1 MKRTKRLTH
10 SVKVAPKPSPR
21 LTRSDFD
28 KYAPRREPD
37 PENKI
42 TRINAQTA
50 CVRSENSRLEAR
62 IVTASSK
69 GRQSVHTNERLKGLI
84 TKLDTRIAEL
94 RDEVKKRQKFVGEL
108 TEVVNEARES
118 SESLQKA
125 ILSYPTYEKL
135 LKELRQHQTKRAA
148 TAKRLKDARHAK
160 RQTDFA
166 NPKEMLGIYKE
177 DIATLQSNNVEIQ
190 KQIEALQ
197 KQVDVFFEASD
208 LEKYENMMNGKDLE
222 MKELMKRIRVA
233 KRKDGKP
240 VEEEDRDETVVRSF
254 QESPIVQRV
263 RFATTPNA
271 ESKKSTASVLDEMD
285 REIAL
290 KTRTKQDLMT
300 IAQQAKRSSHHKVTN
315 VLSTAAMSDAQSF
328 AELQKKIRECVK
340 RLEYDQKEGTEEQLD
355 KLKSEM
361 TTVCATLESEEIA
374 AYKEAKQHAEFEK
387 QLRALDSKIEQKKN
401 EIESTKKAGD
411 VMQGEITEILKQR
424 SGLRQEIDSRVEKKP
439 PKSQKLVSDLT
450 QYRVKYE
457 DLIDRLRLA
466 EAELSERKEKLKAV
480 NVSEEKIDYD
490 HLTQK
495 KDELTAEVT
504 TLRSEM
510 KNVGTIVDTLQ
521 AEFEHKK
528 LKKEKLRADLARY
541 KRTIDIDEEEVDSL
555 EKYSDR
561 ITDLLR
567 DTKQKKK

>member
-21 LTRSDFD
+21 LTRRDFD
-28 KYAPRREPD
+28 KHAPRREPD

-42 TRINAQTA
+42 TRIKAQIA

-62 IVTASSK
+62 ILTASSK
-69 GRQSVHTNERLKGLI
+69 GRQSAHTNEQLKGMI

-108 TEVVNEARES
+108 TQVVNEARES
-118 SESLQKA
+118 SESLQKS

-135 LKELRQHQTKRAA
+135 SKELRQHQTKRAA
-148 TAKRLKDARHAK
+148 TAKRLRDARLAK

-190 KQIEALQ
+190 KQIAALQ

-208 LEKYENMMNGKDLE
+208 LEKYENVMNGKDIEL
-222 MKELMKRIRVA
+222 KELMKRIRVA

-263 RFATTPNA
+263 RFATT

-300 IAQQAKRSSHHKVTN
+300 IAQQAKRSSHNKVTN

-387 QLRALDSKIEQKKN
+387 QLRALDNTIEQKKN

-411 VMQGEITEILKQR
+411 VMQDEITEILKQR
-424 SGLRQEIDSRVEKKP
+424 SGLRQEIDSRVEKKT

-480 NVSEEKIDYD
+480 NASEEKIDYD

-504 TLRSEM
+504 TLRNEM
-510 KNVGTIVDTLQ
+510 KNVGTIVDTFQ

-528 LKKEKLRADLARY
+528 LKREKLRADLAKY
-541 KRTIDIDEEEVDSL
+541 KRTIDIDEDEVDSL

-567 DTKQKKK
+567 ETKQKRK